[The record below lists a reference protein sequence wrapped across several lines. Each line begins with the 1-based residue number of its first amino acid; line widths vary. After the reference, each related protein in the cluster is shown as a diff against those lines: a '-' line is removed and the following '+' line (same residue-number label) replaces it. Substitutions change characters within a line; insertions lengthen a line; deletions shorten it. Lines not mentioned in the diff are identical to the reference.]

1 MSTFF
6 WKIFHLLPSINLPYI
21 VMWVSCEL
29 PDRYSRSDVFWIQTD
44 KQRILINEKI
54 RYIVKIIK
62 FLFNLETYWYLKRKI
77 WSEPANGIVI
87 VDVKG
92 FVETYLVDLMCT
104 INTFANREGIF
115 FTENLQRFST
125 VTVTMIF
132 QRPWKYANL
141 GKV

>member
-1 MSTFF
+1 MENFSSFTIH
-6 WKIFHLLPSINLPYI
+6 KPSINLSLIGTAVLTFIGYK
-21 VMWVSCEL
+21 
-29 PDRYSRSDVFWIQTD
+29 QTD
-44 KQRILINEKI
+44 KRSILINEKI
-54 RYIVKIIK
+54 RFIVKIIK
-62 FLFNLETYWYLKRKI
+62 FLFNLETYWYLRRKI
-77 WSEPANGIVI
+77 WSEPAIGIVI

-132 QRPWKYANL
+132 QRPRKYASL